1 MAGSRFY
8 DECSRSVILKIKQ
21 FRVKKEIKCSQ
32 EEDDCYA
39 QQKDTVKKISLILT
53 FLNTCRAF

>member
-8 DECSRSVILKIKQ
+8 DECSGNVILKIKE

-32 EEDDCYA
+32 EEDFYA
-39 QQKDTVKKISLILT
+39 RPKDTVKKISFILT
-53 FLNTCRAF
+53 FLSTCRAF